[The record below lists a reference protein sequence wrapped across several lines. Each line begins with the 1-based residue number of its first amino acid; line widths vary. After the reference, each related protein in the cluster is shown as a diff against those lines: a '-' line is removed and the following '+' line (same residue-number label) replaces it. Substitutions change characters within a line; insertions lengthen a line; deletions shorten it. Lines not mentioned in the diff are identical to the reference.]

1 MIMQINTHQPWRSLK
16 FALILSLIYFGAIG
30 RLSAQKDLSSDS
42 LMIRKIYDNALTA
55 GKIGPNLYH
64 LTSKIGSR
72 ISGSA
77 NAQKAVEW
85 GKKKMEEIAPDRVY
99 LQEVTVPHWIRGK
112 KEKSF
117 FISRSGKK
125 IPMSVCA
132 LGGSIGTGGVLSAQV
147 IEVNSWGEL
156 AALEN
161 KDVQGK
167 FVFFNRAMDP
177 KEIETFKAYLAVV
190 DQRARGA
197 IEAGKRGAA
206 GALVRSMTLAIDE
219 VPHTGAMSY
228 DSAVK
233 KIPAAALSTK
243 SADVLSHELKRNPDL
258 IYSLEMNCIQLP
270 DVKSYNV
277 IGEIKGSVYPNEFIT
292 VGGHI
297 DTWDLSEGASDD
309 GTGFVQ
315 TLEVLRLIKNR
326 DQKPER
332 SIRAILY
339 MNEES
344 GAHGALKYAQEAKSA
359 AETHIAVME
368 SDAGGFTPRGFRVEG
383 SQEVKEKMKAWNPLF
398 IPYKVAEL
406 YSGHRGVDLAPMK
419 DQAEALISL
428 DCDDQRLFDIH
439 HSALDTY
446 DKINIREVELGAAAM
461 ASLIALISK
470 HGF

>member
-1 MIMQINTHQPWRSLK
+1 MIPQIKTLQPRWSLK
-16 FALILSLIYFGAIG
+16 FVLIITYIFFASIG
-30 RLSAQKDLSSDS
+30 RLSAQQDLSSDS
-42 LMIRKIYDNALTA
+42 LMIRKIYDNALT
-55 GKIGPNLYH
+55 GGRVGPNLYH

-77 NAQKAVEW
+77 NAQKAVKW
-85 GKKKMEEIAPDRVY
+85 GKKKMEEIAIDRVY

-112 KEKSF
+112 KEQSF
-117 FISRSGKK
+117 FISKSRKK
-125 IPMSVCA
+125 IPMYVCA
-132 LGGSIGTGGVLSAQV
+132 LGGSIGTDGMLKAQV
-147 IEVNSWGEL
+147 IEVNSWTEL
-156 AALEN
+156 AAL
-161 KDVQGK
+161 KDEDVKGK

-177 KEIETFKAYLAVV
+177 KEVETFKEYLAVV
-190 DQRARGA
+190 DQRTRGA
-197 IEAGKRGAA
+197 IEAGKRGGV

-219 VPHTGAMSY
+219 FPHTGATSY
-228 DSAVK
+228 DPHIR

-243 SADVLSHELKRNPDL
+243 SADLLSQELKHTPNL
-258 IYSLEMNCIQLP
+258 IYGLKMNCVQLP

-277 IGEIKGSVYPNEFIT
+277 IGEIKGSVYPDEYIT

-315 TLEVLRLIKNR
+315 TLEVLRLIKNQ
-326 DQKPER
+326 DKKPER

-344 GAHGALKYAQEAKSA
+344 GAHGALRYAQEAKLA
-359 AETHIAVME
+359 EETHIAVME

-383 SQEVKEKMKAWNPLF
+383 SPEVNEKIKAWKLLF

-406 YSGHRGVDLAPMK
+406 HSGHRGVDLVPMK
-419 DQAEALISL
+419 EHAKALISL

-461 ASLIALISK
+461 ASLISLISK
-470 HGF
+470 YGL

>member
-1 MIMQINTHQPWRSLK
+1 MILQIKTHQPRRSLK
-16 FALILSLIYFGAIG
+16 FALILYCIFFGAIG
-30 RLSAQKDLSSDS
+30 RLSAQQDVSADS
-42 LMIRKIYDNALTA
+42 LMIRKIYDNALTG
-55 GKIGPNLYH
+55 GKVGLNLYH
-64 LTSKIGSR
+64 LTAKIGSR

-85 GKKKMEEIAPDRVY
+85 GKKKMEEIGPDRVY

-117 FISRSGKK
+117 FISGSGKK
-125 IPMSVCA
+125 IPMYVSA
-132 LGGSIGTGGVLSAQV
+132 LGGSVGTAGMLRAEVV
-147 IEVNSWGEL
+147 EVNSWAEL
-156 AALEN
+156 ASLKN
-161 KDVQGK
+161 TDVQGK

-177 KEIETFKAYLAVV
+177 REIETFKAYLAVV

-228 DSAVK
+228 DPAVK

-243 SADVLSHELKRNPDL
+243 SADLLSHELKRNPDL
-258 IYSLEMNCIQLP
+258 IYCLEMNCLQLP

-277 IGEIKGSVYPNEFIT
+277 IGEIKGSLYPNEFIT

-344 GAHGALKYAQEAKSA
+344 GAHGAVKYAQEAKSA
-359 AETHIAVME
+359 AETHLAVLE
-368 SDAGGFTPRGFRVEG
+368 SDAGGFTPRGFRVES
-383 SQEVKEKMKAWNPLF
+383 SQEVNAKIRVWMPLF
-398 IPYKVAEL
+398 IPYKAAEL
-406 YSGHRGVDLAPMK
+406 HSGHRGVDLAPMK
-419 DQAEALISL
+419 EHAKALISL

-446 DKINIREVELGAAAM
+446 DKINVREVELGAAAM

-470 HGF
+470 HGL